1 MKAVPTR
8 YRMYCVRTVF
18 FVGQHME
25 KNYCTIWKYIN
36 QHSRYR
42 SECLNL
48 IASENLMSPGAQAA
62 LATDLGNRYTV
73 GQVNKRWYPGCAYYD
88 QIEKM
93 ALSSAKKL
101 FHAQYVNLQPTSG
114 MVANMVAYYA
124 LLKPHDLIFSL
135 QVKHSGHYSHG
146 NTGILSL
153 FDVRIEP
160 IPFDEKN
167 YSIDL
172 EKTVKLI
179 RRKRPNAIIVG
190 TSEFLFPT
198 PLRELRKVCD
208 ETETKIIYDAA
219 HVSGLIAGQTFQ
231 NPLSEGADMLSM
243 STNKTLSAPSH
254 GLVACNDKE
263 RFQSKVE
270 HAIVPLFTSNHH
282 PHHVAGLAITLSEFE
297 RYGHDYATQ
306 VIKNAQA
313 LAQELYN
320 QGVYVL
326 CPHKNFTQ
334 SHTVLF
340 DAKCSGNET
349 MRILEKANIIVNQ
362 FQLPWNNENNPTGI
376 RIGTNEITRLG
387 MKETEM
393 RIIAKLIASVMLHKK
408 KSETIRKEVI
418 QIRHAYQTVHY
429 CFNSFQN
436 HIN

>member
-1 MKAVPTR
+1 MNKHH
-8 YRMYCVRTVF
+8 C
-18 FVGQHME
+18 
-25 KNYCTIWKYIN
+25 NIWKYIN

-73 GQVNKRWYPGCAYYD
+73 GQVNKRWYPGCVYYD
-88 QIEKM
+88 QIEKS
-93 ALSSAKKL
+93 AVTTAKKL
-101 FHAQYVNLQPTSG
+101 FHAQYVNLQPISG

-153 FDVRIEP
+153 FDVRLEP
-160 IPFDEKN
+160 IPFDEKD
-167 YSIDL
+167 YTIDL

-179 RRKRPNAIIVG
+179 RLKRPNAIIVG

-254 GLVACNDKE
+254 GLVACNEKK
-263 RFQSKVE
+263 RFRSSIE
-270 HAIVPLFTSNHH
+270 HAIMPLFTSNHH
-282 PHHVAGLAITLSEFE
+282 AHHVAGLAITLSEFE

-306 VIKNAQA
+306 VIKNAQV
-313 LAQELYN
+313 LAQELYS
-320 QGVYVL
+320 QGIAVL
-326 CPHKNFTQ
+326 CAHKNFTQ

-340 DAKCSGNET
+340 DAMCSGNEA
-349 MRILEKANIIVNQ
+349 MRLLEKANIIVNS
-362 FQLPWNNENNPTGI
+362 FQLPWNHENNPTGI

-387 MKETEM
+387 MKEKEM
-393 RIIAKLIASVMLHKK
+393 RIVAKLIASVLLRRK
-408 KSETIRKEVI
+408 KSESIRKEVI